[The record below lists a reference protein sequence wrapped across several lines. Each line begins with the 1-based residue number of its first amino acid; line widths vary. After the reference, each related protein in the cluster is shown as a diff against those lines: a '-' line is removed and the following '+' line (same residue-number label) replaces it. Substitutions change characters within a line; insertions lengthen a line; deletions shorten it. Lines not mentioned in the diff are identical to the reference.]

1 MSDTWKVCKLQAE
14 HCLEAFR
21 QQRLSETD
29 LAHLGTLIVSA
40 QPQLQSLLYLQ
51 LRNTNP
57 GSQVLGMSQFEGG
70 KMMEP
75 PADPKDWPYQS
86 ALAAIAD
93 GWRVVSFPNL
103 ALLMHE
109 AIPQTLGCEFILEK
123 WS

>member
-1 MSDTWKVCKLQAE
+1 MSDTWKACQLQAE
-14 HCLEAFR
+14 HCLSAFR
-21 QQRLSETD
+21 QQRLAEAD
-29 LAHLGTLIVSA
+29 LAHLSSLIESA
-40 QPQLQSLLYLQ
+40 QPRRQSLLYLQ

-57 GSQVLGMSQFEGG
+57 GSQVVGMSLFVEG
-70 KMMEP
+70 KMLEP

-86 ALAAIAD
+86 ALAAIED

-123 WS
+123 WH

>member
-1 MSDTWKVCKLQAE
+1 MSDTWKTCQLQAE

-21 QQRLSETD
+21 QQRLSEAD
-29 LAHLGTLIVSA
+29 LSHLNALLESA
-40 QPQLQSLLYLQ
+40 QPQRQSLLYLQ

-57 GSQVLGMSQFEGG
+57 GAQVVGMSQFVEG
-70 KMMEP
+70 KMVEP

-86 ALAAIAD
+86 VLAAIEE
-93 GWRVVSFPNL
+93 GWRVISFPNL

>member
-1 MSDTWKVCKLQAE
+1 MSDTDT
-14 HCLEAFR
+14 R
-21 QQRLSETD
+21 PQR
-29 LAHLGTLIVSA
+29 
-40 QPQLQSLLYLQ
+40 QSLLYLQ

-57 GSQVLGMSQFEGG
+57 GSQVVGMSQFVEG
-70 KMMEP
+70 KMVEP

-86 ALAAIAD
+86 ALAAIED

-123 WS
+123 WQ

>member
-1 MSDTWKVCKLQAE
+1 MSPTWQACQLQAT

-21 QQRLSETD
+21 QQRLAEAD
-29 LAHLGTLIVSA
+29 LLHLQQLVDRA
-40 QPQLQSLLYLQ
+40 QPGRQSLLYLQ

-57 GSQVLGMSQFEGG
+57 GSQVVGMSLFTEGR
-70 KMMEP
+70 MSEP
-75 PADPKDWPYQS
+75 PADPADWPYQT

-109 AIPQTLGCEFILEK
+109 AVPQTLGCEFILEK

>member
-1 MSDTWKVCKLQAE
+1 MSDTWKACQLQAE

-29 LAHLGTLIVSA
+29 LAHLGALLETA
-40 QPQLQSLLYLQ
+40 RPRRQSLLYLQ

-57 GSQVLGMSQFEGG
+57 GSQVLGMSMFVAG
-70 KMMEP
+70 KMVEP
-75 PADPKDWPYQS
+75 PADPADWPYQS
-86 ALAAIAD
+86 VLAAIEE